1 MSRSRLTIPLLA
13 VAGLCLIGPSPARAD
28 EMDID
33 LASKIILKIMML
45 DREIQAKCGGE
56 IVVGV
61 IGSGSATR
69 AFRALK
75 GEPIDK
81 GGTVRVARVIELK
94 KLPPEIQPT
103 FVFVGKNADPK
114 LATKYTRDKH
124 VLSVTNVPDYV
135 IAGVT
140 LGIGVENNRP
150 KVLLNL
156 TGSEAERMN
165 WDPKILKISKT
176 IK

>member
-1 MSRSRLTIPLLA
+1 
-13 VAGLCLIGPSPARAD
+13 
-28 EMDID
+28 MDID

-45 DREIQAKCGGE
+45 DRELQAKCGGE

-61 IGSGSATR
+61 IGSRGATR
-69 AFRALK
+69 AFSALQ

-81 GGTVRVARVIELK
+81 DGTVRVVRVVELK
-94 KLPPEIQPT
+94 KLPPAVQPT
-103 FVFVGKNADPK
+103 FVFAGKNADPK
-114 LATKYTRDKH
+114 LVTKYTRDKN
-124 VLSVTNVPDYV
+124 VLSVTNVPDHV
-135 IAGVT
+135 NAGVT

-156 TGSEAERMN
+156 TGSEAERMS

-176 IK
+176 IR